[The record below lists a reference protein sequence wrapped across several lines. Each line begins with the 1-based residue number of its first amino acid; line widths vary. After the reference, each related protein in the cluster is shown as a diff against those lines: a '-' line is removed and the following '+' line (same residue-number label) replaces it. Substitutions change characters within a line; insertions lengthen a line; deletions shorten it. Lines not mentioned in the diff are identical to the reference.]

1 MNKYQEMLMELLKI
15 STLTTGKYSPSDS
28 VKNGH
33 HVAVLVGHVPVILC
47 GPVSCKKSHTE
58 AHRLSQEPIFQV
70 AMSELKLSGKVSSGT
85 VFGAEIDWQDEY
97 EAILKSKS
105 GVSEAGGAGELIAI
119 NLTQS
124 LGLSTLICV
133 NDSLAKIFDSQ
144 CPKLDDGIALSQ
156 VAAISQV
163 IEV

>member
-1 MNKYQEMLMELLKI
+1 MNIYQVMLTELLKT
-15 STLTTGKYSPSDS
+15 STLTRGKYSPSDS

-33 HVAVLVGHVPVILC
+33 HVAVFVGHVPVILC
-47 GPVSCKKSHTE
+47 GPASCKKSHTE
-58 AHRLSQEPIFQV
+58 AYRLSQEPAFQK

-105 GVSEAGGAGELIAI
+105 GVSEAGGEGELIAI
-119 NLTQS
+119 NLSQS

-144 CPKLDDGIALSQ
+144 CPRLQDGIAIALLAESHM
-156 VAAISQV
+156 SNK
-163 IEV
+163 